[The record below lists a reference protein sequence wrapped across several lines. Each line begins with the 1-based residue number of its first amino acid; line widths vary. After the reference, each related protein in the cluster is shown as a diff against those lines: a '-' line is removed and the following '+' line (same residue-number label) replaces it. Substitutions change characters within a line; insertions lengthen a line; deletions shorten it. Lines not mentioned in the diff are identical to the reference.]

1 MQKDRRVRVS
11 IETVDV
17 AVQDKPNLLNDMGG
31 DVRVK
36 EESGSLKYAAK
47 NYTIRSALVQSSTHE
62 SIQSY
67 YTQHQSNTNTTSINN
82 Q

>member
-1 MQKDRRVRVS
+1 MS

-17 AVQDKPNLLNDMGG
+17 AAQDKPFLQNDMVG

-47 NYTIRSALVQSSTHE
+47 NYTLRSALV
-62 SIQSY
+62 
-67 YTQHQSNTNTTSINN
+67 
-82 Q
+82 